1 MSAESLHHQIGS
13 LAVEMPDLGSGPVTP
28 EAREWIDRV
37 VALIG
42 SSGGLADQ
50 IQLGVAVE
58 NLDGPLRARNAR
70 TIVSI
75 VHRAL
80 AKAELEA
87 PPEARGAFV
96 IASNAFD
103 AFTAVRKVLGTVR
116 NDVLLVDADADA
128 KVLTDFA
135 VLAPDNVTVRLLLD
149 RSDHNRSLASAA
161 RRWMQQFGRARP
173 LLVRIASTGTLQ
185 DTLVLVDGTA
195 AWALGQPFNQLG
207 KRAYPALVRV
217 SAEAAASLVVTHAD
231 IWNAAAPLRDA

>member
-1 MSAESLHHQIGS
+1 MSAELLYHQIGG

-80 AKAELEA
+80 AKAELQA

-116 NDVLLVDADADA
+116 NDVLLVDPMPMRGSDRLRGIGARQCD
-128 KVLTDFA
+128 
-135 VLAPDNVTVRLLLD
+135 VRLLLD

-231 IWNAAAPLRDA
+231 IWKAAVPLRDA